1 MAYKDI
7 FSKLAAGKS
16 ITNPISLSSEAQKE
30 NSKAILTP
38 QISPQNSDSQQL
50 WPKIYQEKKKQK
62 SSPWSIRELEISV

>member
-1 MAYKDI
+1 MAYEDI

-16 ITNPISLSSEAQKE
+16 ITNPISLSSEAQKQ

-50 WPKIYQEKKKQK
+50 
-62 SSPWSIRELEISV
+62 